1 MFVPYFLVICFKF
14 ANYINRCT
22 NHFSKTNGTLN
33 MNQLKWFDPKNQTKK
48 KKDYFKLV
56 YLVNRF

>member
-1 MFVPYFLVICFKF
+1 
-14 ANYINRCT
+14 
-22 NHFSKTNGTLN
+22 

-56 YLVNRF
+56 YLVNRFWWVGNLTTYAYLTTYLAKCR